1 MKRRSFLRAGVV
13 GVLSAT
19 AGCTSAAVG
28 TNQGRVVSKTVLAGD
43 LPIAEDRPGKFSVRE
58 GYAGASNSTESEVNT
73 ISSTTTDS
81 RTTDGETTDGE
92 ASGTT
97 SEEGTTSW
105 NASDGNEGGGEG
117 GTTLSA
123 GNLTVGEEFANHLRK
138 EFGSLAFVVSIVHY
152 KTAWPNEAEVGEHK
166 RYTTYRSLFNRIQVG
181 ESITFQPDPTST
193 STLSSVS
200 CVAKDRESLQVRCS
214 TGDNDGSPV

>member
-1 MKRRSFLRAGVV
+1 M

-19 AGCTSAAVG
+19 AGCTTAAVG
-28 TNQGRVVSKTVLAGD
+28 TNQGRVVSKTVLAGGK
-43 LPIAEDRPGKFSVRE
+43 PIAEDRPGQFSVRE
-58 GYAGASNSTESEVNT
+58 GYAGASNATESAVNT
-73 ISSTTTDS
+73 ISSTTTSEGTTDDE
-81 RTTDGETTDGE
+81 TTDGET
-92 ASGTT
+92 SGTT
-97 SEEGTTSW
+97 TEEGTASW
-105 NASDGNEGGGEG
+105 NASGGNQSGGED

-138 EFGSLAFVVSIVHY
+138 EFGSLAFVVSIMHY
-152 KTAWPNEAEVGEHK
+152 KTAWPNEAEPGEHK
-166 RYTTYRSLFNRIQVG
+166 RYTTYRSLFNRVQVG